1 MDEQWKVIPGFDE
14 YEISNIGRVKSK
26 PKLIRNGNGYYISK
40 EIIMKPIIS
49 KGYHLVSL
57 RCGDSKKKI
66 YVHRL
71 VAMAFIPNP
80 ENKPFINHKDNNPQ
94 NNNVDNL
101 EWCTPKENTQWMIK
115 QNRNKRTKE
124 WLDNLHKSQRGTYK
138 AVKGINMITGEVIVF
153 ENLNSV
159 KTKGFQPSCV
169 CNCCKGTR
177 KSHAGYLWEYM
188 EGTAWHPQS

>member
-1 MDEQWKVIPGFDE
+1 MDEQWKVISGFDG
-14 YEISNIGRVKSK
+14 YEVSNMGRVKSK
-26 PKLIRNGNGYYISK
+26 SKLKKNGNGYSVTH
-40 EIIMKPIIS
+40 ELIMRPVVT
-49 KGYHLVSL
+49 KGYHSVSL
-57 RCGDSKKKI
+57 RCGNVKKKM

-101 EWCTPKENTQWMIK
+101 EWCTPKENTQWMVK
-115 QNRNKRTKE
+115 NGRNKRTKE
-124 WLDNLHKSQRGTYK
+124 WLDNLHESQSRTYK
-138 AVKGINMITGEVIVF
+138 AVKGTNMSTGEVVIF

-169 CNCCKGTR
+169 CNCCKGIR

-188 EGTAWHPQS
+188 EGTVWHPQ